1 MGLRAEQSLYWPGFW
16 PDLRRGPNI
25 KAKVVEDMMENYG
38 FHHRISSVANPHA
51 NARAE
56 LGLKTVKRMLIDI
69 VSEKGLLDRAVVL
82 TSASVEKHS
91 GKRQQAVSS
100 QGSL

>member
-1 MGLRAEQSLYWPGFW
+1 MASTT
-16 PDLRRGPNI
+16 I
-25 KAKVVEDMMENYG
+25 
-38 FHHRISSVANPHA
+38 SVANPHT

-56 LGLKTVKRMLIDI
+56 LGVKTVKRMLMDI
-69 VSEKGLLDRAVVL
+69 VSAKGLLDRAVVL

-91 GKRQQAVSS
+91 GQRQQAVSS